1 MEKKVK
7 IERRRTGRLIPYQIP
22 NAQKGRKKKERKKNM
37 EECSHRRKS
46 KKKERRRTIRYP
58 KFLMR
63 VGTLVFPVQKV
74 YVHDSKNS
82 KCMIQNCFLY
92 SLHNTL

>member
-22 NAQKGRKKKERKKNM
+22 NAQKGRKKERKKNM
-37 EECSHRRKS
+37 EDCSHIRKS

-63 VGTLVFPVQKV
+63 VGTLVFPEGEKMEEKKSMMT
-74 YVHDSKNS
+74 H
-82 KCMIQNCFLY
+82 C
-92 SLHNTL
+92 

>member
-37 EECSHRRKS
+37 EDCSHGRKS
-46 KKKERRRTIRYP
+46 KKKERRRTVRLIP
-58 KFLMR
+58 SQIPNAGGHLG
-63 VGTLVFPVQKV
+63 VP
-74 YVHDSKNS
+74 
-82 KCMIQNCFLY
+82 
-92 SLHNTL
+92 